1 MVGPGTGIAP
11 FRSFLQE
18 RKETGASGR
27 NWLFFGNRNMKT
39 DFLYAVEWKTYQKD
53 GILDRLDLAWSRD
66 QESKVYVQ
74 HKMLEKKREVWN
86 WLQKGAVFYV
96 CGDASRMAKDVDI
109 ALRKIVE
116 EEGGMSEEDAVSWVK
131 TLIRERR
138 YLKDV
143 Y

>member
-1 MVGPGTGIAP
+1 
-11 FRSFLQE
+11 
-18 RKETGASGR
+18 
-27 NWLFFGNRNMKT
+27 
-39 DFLYAVEWKTYQKD
+39 
-53 GILDRLDLAWSRD
+53 
-66 QESKVYVQ
+66 
-74 HKMLEKKREVWN
+74 MLEKKREVWN